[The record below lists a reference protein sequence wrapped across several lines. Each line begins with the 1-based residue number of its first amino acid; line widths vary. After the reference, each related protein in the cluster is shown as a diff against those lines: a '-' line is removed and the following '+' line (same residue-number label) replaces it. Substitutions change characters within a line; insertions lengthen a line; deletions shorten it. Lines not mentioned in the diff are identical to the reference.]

1 LVSISTID
9 ISKRIAEPNSIL
21 HKEIEGFEKLSK
33 DYPYTQIFSLL
44 FLKGLKL
51 HKDVRFEDELKK
63 HSFRISNRNMLYDI
77 VHTEYAL
84 EPTIEEGIEEL
95 EIVEPVSNE
104 GTSIEESNNDPKE
117 QVQHEETVIPQ
128 EIIIEPIITEVIEV
142 EENRSEITSIETIA
156 STIDIET
163 TPIVEI
169 NIPEQKIALQTS
181 SNDALDESILHHS
194 YAANYHLN
202 DLTEEEAKKIEEK
215 KNKIEEK
222 IKTKKFIVSE
232 VKTEEKPSSFT
243 SWLKADSN
251 YEEHESEQ
259 FGSPIN
265 TSEELLFG
273 EVVKPKKEFFS
284 PIKKAKESL
293 QENTIPV
300 SETLAK
306 IFDLQGNYP
315 KAISA
320 YEQLSLNY
328 PEKKIF
334 FANQIK
340 RIKKKINSK

>member
-1 LVSISTID
+1 MVSISTID

-63 HSFRISNRNMLYDI
+63 HSFRISNRNMLYDL
-77 VHTEYAL
+77 VHTEFDL
-84 EPTIEEGIEEL
+84 EPVIEEEINEL
-95 EIVEPVSNE
+95 EPEASILNE
-104 GTSIEESNNDPKE
+104 ETSIQESNNDPKE
-117 QVQHEETVIPQ
+117 QFQQEENV
-128 EIIIEPIITEVIEV
+128 IEPVINEVIEV
-142 EENRSEITSIETIA
+142 EENISETTSTEKVT

-163 TPIVEI
+163 TPIAET
-169 NIPEQKIALQTS
+169 NITEQKLALQTS

-222 IKTKKFIVSE
+222 NKVEKPVVSE

-251 YEEHESEQ
+251 YEEQKSEQ
-259 FGSPIN
+259 FESPIKP
-265 TSEELLFG
+265 SEERHFG
-273 EVVKPKKEFFS
+273 EVKKPKKEFFS

-293 QENTIPV
+293 QEDTIPV